1 MKSQLFFLTGL
12 LLLGTVHA
20 GDWENLSVRNSAG
33 KRDLTLFSGKSRKGS
48 VRDFE
53 KSGLVTASEQDGMLL
68 LNTARF
74 QKAHPGKTL
83 DFYYF
88 LDNPNPGKT
97 VVLEAELAGPEG
109 ASADLYFEGSTGK
122 HFWRRKTVVLKE
134 KPSLYQFELKF
145 PETLRSVSFRI
156 TFKDL
161 PYLKIGKISYGVKK
175 TTKKPIPVP
184 IIFSTAARN
193 GDSTMCIRP
202 PRSGSPDLP

>member
-74 QKAHPGKTL
+74 HC
-83 DFYYF
+83 
-88 LDNPNPGKT
+88 
-97 VVLEAELAGPEG
+97 
-109 ASADLYFEGSTGK
+109 
-122 HFWRRKTVVLKE
+122 R
-134 KPSLYQFELKF
+134 
-145 PETLRSVSFRI
+145 
-156 TFKDL
+156 
-161 PYLKIGKISYGVKK
+161 
-175 TTKKPIPVP
+175 PIH
-184 IIFSTAARN
+184 
-193 GDSTMCIRP
+193 
-202 PRSGSPDLP
+202 L